1 MENNKLP
8 AAPETSGSGLYCDR
22 VIIAILFVVIVTT
35 TLYFDIH
42 IYSVFDLSKITV
54 LYILTFTILAV
65 WSIKTIISCQRKK
78 CINSTHLSSESAQKG
93 VDVEHN
99 ALYKARPLRL
109 PIIVLVLACGLSTIL
124 SINPYLSLVGTYKRY
139 GGFISTIVYV
149 SLFFAIVNF
158 IERRRIS
165 LLMSVIIFTAGI
177 ASVYGIL
184 QHFGIDY
191 YHWSMFSGYGTRV
204 FGTFGHPAFFSAF
217 ITMTIP
223 LILVKI
229 FSSLNFRYS
238 TFLYI
243 GILALVTV
251 AFYYTRTRASFLG
264 LIISSLFFFS
274 LVGKKNLLASKTKTI
289 VVISILVGISVY
301 FNVNNESSVIAR
313 FTGDI
318 RPESLDNNF
327 GNETSSL
334 QDVDLTRQEL
344 SPPSVPLDG
353 IVDTDYGLRQH
364 SPKLPPDYMKDRNG
378 QASGWYVNLIH
389 RLTGSS
395 KPRALLYLTGLSII
409 HDYPILGIGPD
420 TLSMIYYRYLS
431 DICKKT
437 NEYVGTEK
445 QTRMHNAFL
454 DATVSGG
461 LVGLG
466 VYLWFIFAFARM
478 IWIGSK
484 SANETDKILIIGLC
498 AGCLAY
504 FIQNQ
509 FSFGH
514 IPIITLF
521 WFLAAMSV
529 VVCSKSY
536 SSSSIVKNQ
545 EDLPSNIIH
554 NSTVRNKNLNR
565 YLVIAISGIVVCLMI
580 LLVALSMYRYK
591 ADYYFKRG
599 LRLHSNSKIDEAIQ
613 SFETVV
619 SLNPFALSYSHILND
634 VYLKMA
640 KIAIIKGRV
649 GNTKNMPGNYTHE
662 QVTSWLTNAIN
673 GAEKVQRL
681 YPGDYSSASTLG
693 QAYYFLDKISDKDMS
708 AEAIKHFKRAI
719 MLQPLQ
725 FEYRNTLA
733 QLYADKGLYNDA
745 INEINNAKR
754 VLPGDPAAYINLAKV
769 HMRDNKRYGDAEAV
783 LLEFIS
789 KYPDHK
795 IKDIY
800 KLLCDVYFKTTK
812 WGKALSQLEK
822 VIKID
827 QEDLEA
833 YKLAI
838 IANIKLKRYDNV
850 RNLCNRLLD
859 LTGSQNNSYNKYAKE
874 ILGALPDK

>member
-1 MENNKLP
+1 MDNNQLP
-8 AAPETSGSGLYCDR
+8 TPPKSDTRPYCDR
-22 VIIAILFVVIVTT
+22 VIIAILFAIIVAIP
-35 TLYFDIH
+35 LYYDIN

-54 LYILTFTILAV
+54 LYILTFTILAA
-65 WSIKTIISCQRKK
+65 WSIKAIISCQK
-78 CINSTHLSSESAQKG
+78 NSRANLTHLSSESTQKV

-99 ALYKARPLRL
+99 AWYKARPLRL
-109 PIIVLVLACGLSTIL
+109 PIIALVLACGLSTIL
-124 SINPYLSLVGTYKRY
+124 SINPYLSFVGTYKRY
-139 GGFISTIVYV
+139 GGFISTLVYV

-158 IERRRIS
+158 IDRRRIS
-165 LLMSVIIFTAGI
+165 LLMNVIIFTAGI

-184 QHFGIDY
+184 QYFGIDY
-191 YHWSMFSGYGTRV
+191 YRWSMFSGYGTRV

-223 LILVKI
+223 LILIKI

-274 LVGKKNLLASKTKTI
+274 LVGKKNLLANKAKTI
-289 VVISILVGISVY
+289 VVITILAGISIY

-318 RPESLDNNF
+318 RSESLDNNF

-334 QDVDLTRQEL
+334 QDIDLTQQEL
-344 SPPSVPLDG
+344 SPPSVPVDG
-353 IVDTDYGLRQH
+353 MVDTDYGLRQY
-364 SPKLPPDYMKDRNG
+364 SPKLSPDYLGGRDG

-409 HDYPILGIGPD
+409 HDYPLLGIGPD
-420 TLSMIYYRYLS
+420 TLSMIYYQYLS
-431 DICKKT
+431 EVCKKT

-461 LVGLG
+461 LLGLG

-478 IWIGSK
+478 IWMGSRN
-484 SANETDKILIIGLC
+484 ANETDRILIIGLC

-504 FIQNQ
+504 FVQNQ

-521 WFLAAMSV
+521 WFLTAMSV

-536 SSSSIVKNQ
+536 SSSNIVKGQ
-545 EDLPSNIIH
+545 EDLPSNVIH
-554 NSTVRNKNLNR
+554 NLTGQNKSLNS
-565 YLVIAISGIVVCLMI
+565 YPLISIAGIVVCLMI
-580 LLVALSMYRYK
+580 LLVTFSLYRYK

-599 LRLHSNSKIDEAIQ
+599 LRLHSNSKINEALQ
-613 SFETVV
+613 SFEMAV
-619 SLNPFALSYSHILND
+619 SLNPFALSYQHILND

-649 GNTKNMPGNYTHE
+649 GGTKNMPGNYTHE

-673 GAEKVQRL
+673 GAEKIQRL
-681 YPGDYSSASTLG
+681 YPGDYSSVSTLG

-708 AEAIKHFKRAI
+708 NEAIKHFKRAI

-733 QLYADKGLYNDA
+733 QLYADKGRYNDA

-754 VLPGDPAAYINLAKV
+754 ILPGDPAAYINLAKV
-769 HMRDNKRYGDAEAV
+769 HMRDNKRYVDAEAV

-800 KLLCDVYFKTTK
+800 KILCDVYFKTTK
-812 WGKALSQLEK
+812 WEKALSQLEK
-822 VIKID
+822 VIEID
-827 QEDLEA
+827 QEDLGA
-833 YKLAI
+833 YKFAI
-838 IANIKLKRYDNV
+838 VANIKLKRYDNV
-850 RNLCNRLLD
+850 RNLCNRILD
-859 LTGSQNNSYNKYAKE
+859 LAESHNNAYYKYAKE
-874 ILGALPDK
+874 VLGALPDK

>member
-1 MENNKLP
+1 MDSNQLP
-8 AAPETSGSGLYCDR
+8 TPLKSDTRQYCDR
-22 VIIAILFVVIVTT
+22 VIIAFLFAIIIAIP
-35 TLYFDIH
+35 LYYDVN

-54 LYILTFTILAV
+54 LYIFTFTILAA
-65 WSIKTIISCQRKK
+65 WSIKAIISCQRKK
-78 CINSTHLSSESAQKG
+78 SVNSTHLSSESAQK
-93 VDVEHN
+93 VIDIEHN
-99 ALYKARPLRL
+99 AWYKTRPLRL
-109 PIIVLVLACGLSTIL
+109 PIIALVLASGLSTIS

-139 GGFISTIVYV
+139 GGFISTLVYV
-149 SLFFAIVNF
+149 SLFFVIVNF
-158 IERRRIS
+158 IDRRRIS
-165 LLMSVIIFTAGI
+165 LLMNVIIFTTGI

-191 YHWSMFSGYGTRV
+191 YRWNMFSGYGTRV

-223 LILVKI
+223 LILIKI
-229 FSSLNFRYS
+229 FSSLNFRYT

-274 LVGKKNLLASKTKTI
+274 LVGKKNLLANKAKTI
-289 VVISILVGISVY
+289 VVISILTGISIY

-318 RPESLDNNF
+318 RPASLDNNF

-344 SPPSVPLDG
+344 SPPSVPVDG
-353 IVDTDYGLRQH
+353 MVDTDYGLRQH
-364 SPKLPPDYMKDRNG
+364 SPKLSPDNMRGWNG

-409 HDYPILGIGPD
+409 YDYPILGIGPD
-420 TLSMIYYRYLS
+420 TLSMIYYQYLS
-431 DICKKT
+431 EVCKKT

-461 LVGLG
+461 LLGLG

-504 FIQNQ
+504 FVQNQ

-529 VVCSKSY
+529 VVCSKGY
-536 SSSSIVKNQ
+536 SSSNIVKNQ
-545 EDLPSNIIH
+545 EDLPSNVIH
-554 NSTVRNKNLNR
+554 NSTVRNKSINR
-565 YLVIAISGIVVCLMI
+565 YLVIAIAGIVVCLMI
-580 LLVALSMYRYK
+580 LLVTLSMYRYK
-591 ADYYFKRG
+591 ADYYFKKG
-599 LRLHSNSKIDEAIQ
+599 LRLHSNSKINEAIQ
-613 SFETVV
+613 SFETAV
-619 SLNPFALSYSHILND
+619 SLNPFALSYQHILND

-649 GNTKNMPGNYTHE
+649 GSTKNMPGNYTHE

-673 GAEKVQRL
+673 GAEKIQRL
-681 YPGDYSSASTLG
+681 YPGDYSSVSTLG
-693 QAYYFLDKISDKDMS
+693 QAYYFLDKISEKDMS
-708 AEAIKHFKRAI
+708 NEAIKYFKRAI
-719 MLQPLQ
+719 ILQPLQ

-733 QLYADKGLYNDA
+733 QLYADKGRYNDA

-754 VLPGDPAAYINLAKV
+754 ILPGDPAAYMNLAKI

-783 LLEFIS
+783 LLEFTS

-800 KLLCDVYFKTTK
+800 KLLCDVYFKTAK
-812 WGKALSQLEK
+812 WEKALSQLEK

-827 QEDLEA
+827 QEDLET
-833 YKLAI
+833 YKFAI
-838 IANIKLKRYDNV
+838 VANIKLKRYDNV
-850 RNLCNRLLD
+850 RKLCNR
-859 LTGSQNNSYNKYAKE
+859 
-874 ILGALPDK
+874 IL

>member
-1 MENNKLP
+1 MNNNQLP
-8 AAPETSGSGLYCDR
+8 TPPKSDTKPYCDR
-22 VIIAILFVVIVTT
+22 VIIAILFVVIITIP
-35 TLYFDIH
+35 LYFDIH

-54 LYILTFTILAV
+54 LYILTSTILAV
-65 WSIKTIISCQRKK
+65 WSIKTIISCQKK
-78 CINSTHLSSESAQKG
+78 SRANHTHLSSDSVQKV

-99 ALYKARPLRL
+99 AWYKARPLRL
-109 PIIVLVLACGLSTIL
+109 PIMALVLACGLSTIL

-139 GGFISTIVYV
+139 GGFISTLVYI

-158 IERRRIS
+158 IDKKRMS
-165 LLMSVIIFTAGI
+165 LLMNVIIITAGI

-191 YHWSMFSGYGTRV
+191 YRWSMFSGYGTRV

-223 LILVKI
+223 LILIKI

-274 LVGKKNLLASKTKTI
+274 LIGKKNLLANKTKTI
-289 VVISILVGISVY
+289 VVISILAGISIY

-318 RPESLDNNF
+318 RPEALDNNF

-344 SPPSVPLDG
+344 SPPSVAVDG
-353 IVDTDYGLRQH
+353 MVDTDYGLRQH
-364 SPKLPPDYMKDRNG
+364 SPKLSPDYMRDRDG
-378 QASGWYVNLIH
+378 QTSGWYVNLIH

-409 HDYPILGIGPD
+409 HDYPLLGIGQD
-420 TLSMIYYRYLS
+420 TLSMIYYQYLS
-431 DICKKT
+431 EVCKKT

-445 QTRMHNAFL
+445 QTRMHNVFL

-461 LVGLG
+461 LLGLG

-478 IWIGSK
+478 IWMGSRN
-484 SANETDKILIIGLC
+484 ANETDKILIIGLC

-504 FIQNQ
+504 FVQNQ

-521 WFLAAMSV
+521 WFLTAMSV

-536 SSSSIVKNQ
+536 SSSNIVKNQ
-545 EDLPSNIIH
+545 EDLQSNVIH
-554 NSTVRNKNLNR
+554 NLTGQNKSLNS
-565 YLVIAISGIVVCLMI
+565 YLLISIAGIVVCLMI
-580 LLVALSMYRYK
+580 LLVTLSMYRYK

-599 LRLHSNSKIDEAIQ
+599 LRLHSNSKINESLQ
-613 SFETVV
+613 SFEMAV
-619 SLNPFALSYSHILND
+619 SQNPFALSYQHILND

-640 KIAIIKGRV
+640 KIAIIKGKV
-649 GNTKNMPGNYTHE
+649 GSTKNMPGNYTHE

-673 GAEKVQRL
+673 GAEKMQRL
-681 YPGDYSSASTLG
+681 YPGDYSSVSTLG

-708 AEAIKHFKRAI
+708 DEAIKHFKRAI
-719 MLQPLQ
+719 ILQPLQ
-725 FEYRNTLA
+725 FKYRNTLA
-733 QLYADKGLYNDA
+733 QLYADKGRYNDA

-754 VLPGDPAAYINLAKV
+754 ILPGDPAAYINLAKI

-800 KLLCDVYFKTTK
+800 KLLCDVYLKTTK
-812 WGKALSQLEK
+812 WEKALSQLEK
-822 VIKID
+822 VIEID
-827 QEDLEA
+827 QEDLDA
-833 YKLAI
+833 YKFAI
-838 IANIKLKRYDNV
+838 VANIKLKRYDNV
-850 RNLCNRLLD
+850 RNLCNRILD
-859 LTGSQNNSYNKYAKE
+859 LTESHNNKYYKYAKE
-874 ILGALPDK
+874 VLGALPDK

>member
-1 MENNKLP
+1 MDNNQLP
-8 AAPETSGSGLYCDR
+8 TPPKSDTRPYCDR
-22 VIIAILFVVIVTT
+22 VIIAILFAIIVAIP
-35 TLYFDIH
+35 LYYDIN

-54 LYILTFTILAV
+54 LYILTFTILAA
-65 WSIKTIISCQRKK
+65 WSIKAIISCQK
-78 CINSTHLSSESAQKG
+78 NSRANLTHLSSESTQKV

-99 ALYKARPLRL
+99 AWYKARPLRL
-109 PIIVLVLACGLSTIL
+109 PIIALVLACGLSTIL
-124 SINPYLSLVGTYKRY
+124 SINPYLSFVGTYKRY
-139 GGFISTIVYV
+139 GGFISTLVYV

-158 IERRRIS
+158 IDRRRIS
-165 LLMSVIIFTAGI
+165 LLMNVIIFTAGI

-184 QHFGIDY
+184 QYFGIDY
-191 YHWSMFSGYGTRV
+191 YRWSMFSGYGTRV

-223 LILVKI
+223 LILIKI

-504 FIQNQ
+504 FVQNQ

-521 WFLAAMSV
+521 WFLTAMSV

-536 SSSSIVKNQ
+536 SSSNIVKGQ
-545 EDLPSNIIH
+545 EDLPSNVIH
-554 NSTVRNKNLNR
+554 NLTGQNKSLNS
-565 YLVIAISGIVVCLMI
+565 YPLISIAGIVVCLMI
-580 LLVALSMYRYK
+580 LLVTFSLYRYK

-599 LRLHSNSKIDEAIQ
+599 LRLHSNSKINEALQ
-613 SFETVV
+613 SFEMAV
-619 SLNPFALSYSHILND
+619 SLNPFALSYQHILND

-649 GNTKNMPGNYTHE
+649 GGTKNMPGNYTHE

-673 GAEKVQRL
+673 GAEKIQRL
-681 YPGDYSSASTLG
+681 YPGDYSSVSTLG

-708 AEAIKHFKRAI
+708 NEAIKHFKRAI

-733 QLYADKGLYNDA
+733 QLYADKGRYNDA

-754 VLPGDPAAYINLAKV
+754 ILPGDPAAYINLAKV

-800 KLLCDVYFKTTK
+800 KILCDVYFKTTK
-812 WGKALSQLEK
+812 WEKALSQLEK
-822 VIKID
+822 VIEID
-827 QEDLEA
+827 QEDLGA
-833 YKLAI
+833 YKFAI
-838 IANIKLKRYDNV
+838 VANIKLKRYDNV
-850 RNLCNRLLD
+850 RNLCNRILD
-859 LTGSQNNSYNKYAKE
+859 LAESHNNAYYKYAKE
-874 ILGALPDK
+874 VLGALPDK